1 MKKSPFVAA
10 GIFAV
15 LGSFALLS
23 LSGCGLLFEA
33 GTREADRKEHLS
45 VTVLQDPVGG
55 KYVNTVSA
63 VYQVQYTLDPAYHS
77 DTISYRP
84 AIGVDL
90 EVYITNDKGDQH
102 SKQSIHFDST
112 SVGGGNL
119 TVSFSAPAGLYL
131 DKTFWAE
138 FFWSDNDGAHQL
150 ESKKAICTVN

>member
-10 GIFAV
+10 GMFVV
-15 LGSFALLS
+15 LGSFALYS
-23 LSGCGLLFEA
+23 LSGCGLFIESGSGEA
-33 GTREADRKEHLS
+33 NRKEHLS

-90 EVYITNDKGDQH
+90 EAYIMNDNGEEH
-102 SKQSIHFDST
+102 SKQKIHFDST